1 MTKVLD
7 QEELTAEQ
15 LVPLLRA
22 YCEARTQREVYGK
35 QTEQLGALIKA
46 YLQSHPGEVLWDGET
61 RMEARLQMRA
71 GVIYDLVSIRAKN
84 PVLFDRLADLGCLT
98 VDSQVLKAQLDQLPG
113 VEDYRMPGRATQ
125 ALMVEQRPG

>member
-15 LVPLLRA
+15 LVPLLRV
-22 YCEARTQREVYGK
+22 YCEARAQREGYGK

-46 YLQSHPGEVLWDGET
+46 YLQSHPGGVLWDGEA
-61 RMEARLQMRA
+61 RLEARLQMRA

-113 VEDYRMPGRATQ
+113 VEGYRMPGRATQ